1 MHIRTT
7 HIDFSRVQSK
17 DFPFNSEILNLKVD
31 GKAVKITYIENPIQS
46 GSATFEFRMYNVQD
60 EIDFDRT
67 AYTYLGLLEYEQ
79 VDYHVFAKMIGQL
92 ID

>member
-17 DFPFNSEILNLKVD
+17 GFPFNSEILNLKVD
-31 GKAVKITYIENPIQS
+31 GNAVKITYIENPNQS

-67 AYTYLGLLEYEQ
+67 AYMYLGLLEYEQ
-79 VDYHVFAKMIGQL
+79 VDYHVFAKLIGQL
-92 ID
+92 SD